1 MAANCVEVLP
11 AGLDA
16 DLKLHK
22 LMRLKNLR
30 DDFKQAAA
38 AAIEAEEN
46 ATAEEFWANASYLEE
61 NRRVFI

>member
-1 MAANCVEVLP
+1 MAANNIDVLP

-22 LMRLKNLR
+22 LMKLKNLR

-38 AAIEAEEN
+38 AALEAEET
-46 ATAEEFWANASYLEE
+46 ATAEEFWSNASYLEE
-61 NRRVFI
+61 NR